1 MSASERGGGAGG
13 YLRDTKATVYYWR
26 SPVSLRVYIHQN
38 LTYAVLIDDHWIL
51 TASRC

>member
-13 YLRDTKATVYYWR
+13 YLRDTKATVYHGGG
-26 SPVSLRVYIHQN
+26 LCLLVYMHQH
-38 LTYAVLIDDHWIL
+38 LTYAVLIGDHWIL